1 MTQKME
7 LKEEKR
13 DGGNQSQGELTR
25 ERGGTTVEATDRENG
40 LKKEKGRKAGTKDR
54 VNYNLFFPV

>member
-1 MTQKME
+1 MTQRME

-13 DGGNQSQGELTR
+13 DGGNQRQGELTR

-40 LKKEKGRKAGTKDR
+40 LKKEKEGQREPKTE
-54 VNYNLFFPV
+54 